1 MTEGQFDH
9 FSDLGHLLAATT
21 DVIVSDTVKLFLVG
35 TLDRFSLIKQ
45 HGVGR
50 NNTELTR
57 VYLNN
62 LDSGAR
68 KWRDGVNGIRLLTDG
83 TDPIRDF
90 DDVVQAAN
98 N

>member
-1 MTEGQFDH
+1 F
-9 FSDLGHLLAATT
+9 LNTT
-21 DVIVSDTVKLFLVG
+21 TVPPTPGEPRG
-35 TLDRFSLIKQ
+35 TLVFHS
-45 HGVGR
+45 GGR
-50 NNTELTR
+50 DG